1 MYRPLAVRS
10 GMLQSDWETIP
21 EITCSGQL
29 GALIAL
35 DRIGSRLHFSRDEE
49 VYAQGD
55 SDGAWYKVVSG
66 VVRISKL
73 RADGRRHIASFAF
86 GGDAFGLESAG
97 ERAFS
102 AEAIGEV
109 TLMRYPWAATKR
121 LTEENPAVARYL
133 CEMAQKSLAAVQNRL
148 ILLGRM
154 TAQERVASFLLELFE
169 RDDAEHIDVAMSR
182 CDIGDY
188 LGLTTETVCRILSD
202 LKRRGIIAVRT
213 HAIDLTDRPSL
224 EAIGEDRENKEVR
237 ARGFA
242 AASKTELARTGTPAL
257 PQPL

>member
-10 GMLQSDWETIP
+10 GLSQNDWATIP
-21 EITCSGQL
+21 EIARSGQL
-29 GALIAL
+29 EALIAL

-86 GGDAFGLESAG
+86 SGDAFGLESSG
-97 ERAFS
+97 ERSFS
-102 AEAIGEV
+102 AEAVGEV
-109 TLMRYPWAATKR
+109 TLMRYPWTATKR
-121 LTEENPAVARYL
+121 LTEENPVVTRYL
-133 CEMAQKSLAAVQNRL
+133 CEVAQKSLAAVQNRL

-154 TAQERVASFLLELFE
+154 TAQERVACFLLELFE
-169 RDDAEHIDVAMSR
+169 SADAEHIDIAMSR

-202 LKRRGIIAVRT
+202 LKRRGIIAVKT
-213 HAIDLTDRPSL
+213 HAIDLKDRPSL
-224 EAIGEDRENKEVR
+224 EAIAEDRESERRRPEPVDGLR
-237 ARGFA
+237 PRVM
-242 AASKTELARTGTPAL
+242 AL
-257 PQPL
+257 

>member
-10 GMLQSDWETIP
+10 GPAPNDWDTIP
-21 EITCSGQL
+21 QIARSGQL
-29 GALIAL
+29 EALIAL

-49 VYAQGD
+49 IYAQGNR
-55 SDGAWYKVVSG
+55 DGAWYKVVSG

-73 RADGRRHIASFAF
+73 RADGRRHIAAFAF
-86 GGDAFGLESAG
+86 SGEAFGLESAG

-109 TLMRYPWAATKR
+109 MVMRYPWPATKR
-121 LTEENPAVARYL
+121 LTEENPAVTRYL

-154 TAQERVASFLLELFE
+154 TACERVASFLLELFE

-188 LGLTTETVCRILSD
+188 LGLTTETVCRVLSD
-202 LKRRGIIAVRT
+202 LKRRGIIAVKT
-213 HAIDLTDRPSL
+213 HAIDLRNRASL
-224 EAIGEDRENKEVR
+224 EAIGADPEREELRHR
-237 ARGFA
+237 AV
-242 AASKTELARTGTPAL
+242 AL
-257 PQPL
+257 